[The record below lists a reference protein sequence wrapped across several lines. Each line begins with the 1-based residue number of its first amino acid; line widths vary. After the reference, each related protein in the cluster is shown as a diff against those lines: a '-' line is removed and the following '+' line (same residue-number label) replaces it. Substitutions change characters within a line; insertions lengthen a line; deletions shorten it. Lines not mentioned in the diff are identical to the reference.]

1 MKMLRLKV
9 AAAFASWIGDV
20 ALLKSRKNAHKASV
34 LEVTKGR
41 ATHGPV
47 PELLAEAD
55 GTESIRT
62 WVDLLSRE
70 VSKLYATKHVA
81 FIVARWRLRQISRAL
96 RTWRY
101 TTGLETQSEHFELL
115 WRGSLGEARTRP
127 RGSCSGVSRGGSPRS
142 KPWVLERG
150 CLTWATPRAGRIVLR
165 YVSASAR
172 RSRRARPDGGC
183 CSGSARLV
191 FSEEC
196 GKAPRRCSMTPRC
209 GGATVSERK
218 GHAVARL
225 SRYLPSTMNGR
236 ECGAPGRN

>member
-41 ATHGPV
+41 AAHGPV
-47 PELLAEAD
+47 PELLAEA
-55 GTESIRT
+55 IQQKAFRT

-81 FIVARWRLRQISRAL
+81 FVMTRWRLRRISKAL

-115 WRGSLGEARTRP
+115 WRGSLGRGQDSAVRQLPAVSHEVVLQEA
-127 RGSCSGVSRGGSPRS
+127 
-142 KPWVLERG
+142 
-150 CLTWATPRAGRIVLR
+150 
-165 YVSASAR
+165 
-172 RSRRARPDGGC
+172 
-183 CSGSARLV
+183 
-191 FSEEC
+191 
-196 GKAPRRCSMTPRC
+196 
-209 GGATVSERK
+209 
-218 GHAVARL
+218 
-225 SRYLPSTMNGR
+225 N
-236 ECGAPGRN
+236 PGL